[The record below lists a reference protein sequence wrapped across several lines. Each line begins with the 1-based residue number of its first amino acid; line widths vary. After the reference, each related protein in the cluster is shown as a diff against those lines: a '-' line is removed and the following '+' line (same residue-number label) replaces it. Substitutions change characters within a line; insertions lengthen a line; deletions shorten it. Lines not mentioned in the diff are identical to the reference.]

1 MTLPPACKLVSNSWN
16 QFANQQL
23 AGPVAELANAI
34 NSLEPDA
41 VQTVWRTCKNIALAV
56 GGLVAV
62 KKEWMR
68 CAGPKGVWDT

>member
-1 MTLPPACKLVSNSWN
+1 M
-16 QFANQQL
+16 